1 MGKIL
6 IPAQRRQK
14 IREYLEDQGIAQS
27 ATLGELLGVS
37 EATVRRDLEWLERE
51 GVVERTHGG
60 AMLSQRLPTE
70 PAYARSALAH
80 PEEKRHIGRAAA
92 ELVEPGDTIFLNSG
106 TTTTQL
112 VRALRERSAL
122 DGLTVVTN
130 SLSAALEAREGGW
143 EAILLGG
150 SFRPIS
156 NSVVGRFAVETLR
169 HIYAAKAFLGVDG
182 ISLKFGC
189 TTPISGEAEVARQMI
204 EHTRDAVVIVAD
216 HSKWGVVSNFP
227 VASLDEID
235 VLVTDGGLA
244 PRGRRELEARRVSVR
259 IAPDESGEGAR
270 EALPPTRPEP
280 RVAP

>member
-80 PEEKRHIGRAAA
+80 PEEKRRIGRAAA

-112 VRALRERSAL
+112 VRALRERPAL
-122 DGLTVVTN
+122 VGLTVVTN
-130 SLSAALEAREGGW
+130 NLSAALEAREGGW
-143 EAILLGG
+143 EAILVGG

-156 NSVVGRFAVETLR
+156 NSMVGRFAVETLR

-204 EHTRDAVVIVAD
+204 EHTRGAVVIVAD

-259 IAPDESGEGAR
+259 IASAESGEGAR

>member
-1 MGKIL
+1 VGKVL

-27 ATLGELLGVS
+27 ATIGRLLGVS
-37 EATVRRDLEWLERE
+37 EATVRRDLEWLEKE

-60 AMLSQRLPTE
+60 AMLSQHLPTE

-80 PEEKRHIGRAAA
+80 PEEKRRIGRAAA
-92 ELVEPGDTIFLNSG
+92 ELVEPGDTVFVNSG
-106 TTTTQL
+106 TTTTQF
-112 VRALRERSAL
+112 VRALRERPGL
-122 DGLTVVTN
+122 GGLTVVTN
-130 SLSAALEAREGGW
+130 NLSAVLEAREGGW
-143 EAILLGG
+143 EAILIGG

-169 HIYAAKAFLGVDG
+169 QIYAAKAFLGVDG

-204 EHTRDAVVIVAD
+204 EHTRGSVVIVAD

-227 VASLDEID
+227 VASFDEID
-235 VLVTDGGLA
+235 VLVADSGLA
-244 PRGRRELEARRVSVR
+244 PQWRRELEARRVSVR
-259 IAPDESGEGAR
+259 IAESEPGDGGR
-270 EALPPTRPEP
+270 DALRRPEP
-280 RVAP
+280 MAAR

>member
-112 VRALRERSAL
+112 VRALRERPAL
-122 DGLTVVTN
+122 GGLTVVTN